1 MCGIAGIYSAG
12 RGRVDRQALERM
24 ADSIAHRGPDA
35 EGYFVRKG
43 SPSVGLASRRLA
55 VIDIEGGDQPLSIE
69 TGQTIVYNGEI
80 YNAHE
85 VRRELESR
93 GHRFQTRCDTE
104 VVIRGYAEWD
114 AGVLDRLNGMWAFA
128 IWDEPRKRLFLGR
141 DRLGVKP
148 LLYAETPD
156 GFVFGSELK
165 ALLASGL
172 LQPELNASVIP
183 HYLSFFAIPEPH
195 SLISGVRRLPAGH
208 AMAID
213 PDGVTEFQYWDCAL
227 REDEERSACDHEG
240 EVRGLLDD
248 GVARRLVSDVPLG
261 VLLSSGIDSGL
272 ITAFAARH
280 DSDAVKTFTLG
291 FDPPRGDE
299 RERAREVAR
308 AFATEHTEEG
318 VDAQGASQLLPDL
331 IEHYDEPG
339 QSLLQTD
346 LVSAMARRRVTVA
359 LSGLGGDELFAAYPT
374 HVVTNLID
382 RLDRAPAPVR
392 GAFLAGAR
400 IAPIGRAQRLA
411 ELAAM
416 SPEARITERLLHQTS
431 AGLRGELLAEDLR
444 TTLDLDAPRRHVADH
459 YERAESRDELNRL
472 LYVYLKT
479 YLPDEL
485 LRSTDSM
492 SMRHSLEIR
501 NPFLDYRLV
510 EASMRIPAREKMRF
524 TQGKRPLRAIA
535 RELLPSVRRS
545 KQGFSPPVGEWLRGG
560 LEEQVRDLLS
570 EPTVRSRGIFD
581 PKATQRILKECL
593 AGNDRLVP
601 PVMMLFAFEVWAQ
614 RWLDRDGAVEH
625 EPAVSVETHPA
636 AASPDLS
643 LVIVNWNTREKLR
656 DCLASIRQHLAGV
669 SYEVLVVDNDSS
681 DGSAAMVEEEFPD
694 VRLIRNE
701 DNVGFGR
708 ANNQAMRLA
717 RGEWFLLLNSD
728 TLLTDDSV
736 ARLFQRIRREPEP
749 VVAHCRLVLPD
760 GRTQHSA
767 YRFPSLRLSTFEA
780 LGFYKLMP
788 RERVGTTLLSGYWD
802 YEEERDVDWV
812 AGAFMLMPR
821 EVFDRT
827 GGFDESLFM
836 YGEDMEWC
844 YRIRDGGWPIRY
856 YPDASVMHFDHTSAD
871 IRWGQ
876 ERIALCLERQRDIY
890 SARKGRVRGRLLTAI
905 LVIGAIMRTAYYST
919 RVRLGGKR
927 ASAYVAELDNAK
939 YTLRALSSL
948 AAGRR

>member
-12 RGRVDRQALERM
+12 RGAADREALKRM

-43 SPSVGLASRRLA
+43 SPSVGLANRRLA
-55 VIDIEGGDQPLSIE
+55 VIDVEGGDQPLSIE
-69 TGQTIVYNGEI
+69 SGQTIVYNGEI

-85 VRRELESR
+85 VRRELEGR
-93 GHRFQTRCDTE
+93 GHRFRTRCDTE
-104 VVIRGYAEWD
+104 VVVRGYAEWD
-114 AGVLDRLNGMWAFA
+114 TGVLDRLNGMWAFA
-128 IWDEPRKRLFLGR
+128 IWDEQRKRLFIGR

-148 LLYAETPD
+148 LVFAEIPE
-156 GFVFGSELK
+156 GLVFGSELK
-165 ALLASGL
+165 ALIGSGL
-172 LQPELNASVIP
+172 VERQLDPSVIP
-183 HYLSFFAIPEPH
+183 HYLSFFAIPEPY
-195 SLISGVRRLPAGH
+195 SLIKGVRRLPAGH
-208 AMAID
+208 AMVV
-213 PDGVTEFQYWDCAL
+213 DGNGVKPFQYWDCAL
-227 REDEERSACDHEG
+227 EEDESRDADDCEAEVG
-240 EVRGLLDD
+240 ELLEDS
-248 GVARRLVSDVPLG
+248 VSRRLVSDVPLG

-280 DSDAVKTFTLG
+280 SNAAVKTFTLG

-299 RERAREVAR
+299 RERAREVSS
-308 AFATEHTEEG
+308 AFGTDHTAEG
-318 VDAQGASQLLPDL
+318 VDARRVSQLLPDL

-339 QSLLQTD
+339 QSLLQSD
-346 LVSAMARRRVTVA
+346 LVSAMARRHVTVA

-374 HVVTNLID
+374 HVVTNLLD
-382 RLDRAPAPVR
+382 RIDRAPLR
-392 GAFLAGAR
+392 GAFLGAAR
-400 IAPIGRAQRLA
+400 AAPVGRAKRLA
-411 ELAAM
+411 QLAAM
-416 SPEARITERLLHQTS
+416 SPEERVTERLLHQTDV
-431 AGLRGELLAEDLR
+431 GLRGELLAGDLR
-444 TTLDLDAPRRHVADH
+444 PALDMDAPRRHLAEH
-459 YERAESRDELNRL
+459 YERAQATDELNRL

-535 RELLPSVRRS
+535 REVLPSVRRS
-545 KQGFSPPVGEWLRGG
+545 KQGFSPPVGEWLRNG
-560 LEEQVRDLLS
+560 LQEQVRDLLS

-581 PKATQRILKECL
+581 PQATQRILKECL

-614 RWLDRDGAVEH
+614 RWLDQGAAG
-625 EPAVSVETHPA
+625 EPVAAVSLEARPD
-636 AASPDLS
+636 SPTPQLS
-643 LVIVNWNTREKLR
+643 LVIVNWNTREKLQ
-656 DCLASIRQHLAGV
+656 DCLDSIRKHLSSV
-669 SYEVLVVDNDSS
+669 SHEVLVVDNDSS
-681 DGSAAMVEEEFPD
+681 DGSPEMVEEEFPE

-701 DNVGFGR
+701 DNIGFGR

-736 ARLFQRIRREPEP
+736 ARLFERIRQEAKP

-767 YRFPSLRLSTFEA
+767 YRFPSLRLSAFEA
-780 LGFYKLMP
+780 LGFYKFMP

-802 YEEERDVDWV
+802 YDEERDVDWV

-821 EVFDRT
+821 EVFDQT

-844 YRIRDGGWPIRY
+844 YRIHEGGWPIRY

-876 ERIALCLERQRDIY
+876 ERIALCLQRQRDIY
-890 SARKGRVRGRLLTAI
+890 SAHAGRVRGRLLTAI
-905 LVIGAIMRTAYYST
+905 LVIGAAMRTAYYGA
-919 RVRLGGKR
+919 RVNLGGEK